1 MNTLFHR
8 IAVSSL
14 CLCMLASMTAQAH
27 GIWFAQ
33 RSTQL
38 ALIYGVGADD
48 LDAVK
53 RHPLINNIAGYDASG
68 QPVPTTLRVT
78 ENLLL
83 VDSDGQP
90 AVVAALLDNGNWSKT
105 PEGKWLKKGKDEVP
119 NAIVSEHTYKYA
131 VHLRSPL
138 SAPLAALP
146 GHTLQIVPIKT
157 ELPALAGE
165 SLKLRILYKGKP
177 VAGAEVLRDF
187 VNDPD
192 AKPIKSAKD
201 GSVTI
206 KVRNQGLNVVVA
218 VLKTPPTE
226 AHKVNQDEHLATL
239 SFVLA
244 HKPE

>member
-1 MNTLFHR
+1 MNILVKHVA
-8 IAVSSL
+8 IASL
-14 CLCMLASMTAQAH
+14 CMGMLATTTAQAH

-53 RHPLINNIAGYDASG
+53 RQPLISGINGYDAAG
-68 QPVPTTLRVT
+68 QPVATTLRAT

-83 VDSDGQP
+83 VDSEGQP

-105 PEGKWLKKGKDEVP
+105 PEGKWHKKGKDEVP

-138 SAPLAALP
+138 SAPLAPLP
-146 GHTLQIVPIKT
+146 GHTLQIVPVKT
-157 ELPALAGE
+157 ALPLLAGE
-165 SLKLRILYKGKP
+165 PIKLRVLYKGKP
-177 VAGAEVLRDF
+177 VAGAEVYWDY

-192 AKPIKSAKD
+192 GKTVKSAAD
-201 GSVTI
+201 GTVTI

-218 VLKTPPTE
+218 VLKTPPGE
-226 AHKVNQDEHLATL
+226 PNKVNLDEHLASL